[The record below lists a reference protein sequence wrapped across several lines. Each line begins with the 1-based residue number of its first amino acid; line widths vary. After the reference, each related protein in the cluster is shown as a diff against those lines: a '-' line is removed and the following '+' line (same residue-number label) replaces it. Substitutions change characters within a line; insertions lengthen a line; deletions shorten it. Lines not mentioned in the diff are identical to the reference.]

1 MGLRD
6 DLLRGIYNF
15 GFEKPSAI
23 QQRAIIPITSGR
35 DVIAQAQYAPVIV
48 ISGRFSGDP
57 RRIWWERGQCCGRR
71 RVHARRKLNPA
82 SLRPLL
88 QVWYGQDG
96 HDLHHGSA
104 KY

>member
-57 RRIWWERGQCCGRR
+57 RLFLVGTGSVLRAPES
-71 RVHARRKLNPA
+71 ARTT
-82 SLRPLL
+82 
-88 QVWYGQDG
+88 
-96 HDLHHGSA
+96 
-104 KY
+104 

>member
-57 RRIWWERGQCCGRR
+57 RRI
-71 RVHARRKLNPA
+71 
-82 SLRPLL
+82 
-88 QVWYGQDG
+88 
-96 HDLHHGSA
+96 
-104 KY
+104 